1 MSGGIIPKRGLGT
14 PGVGVLSDGE
24 LGVSIDQRKIYL
36 GVQGKSPVP
45 IGGVTEISPYANT
58 YTELSRYGHALT
70 IYFRNLQEGKTY
82 SLWCFTRTR
91 KGGNK
96 TGDWYHPKNFSAT
109 DGRIGYG
116 VLAGTPVDLAIS
128 TGYFQEVPPWMPN
141 NGYLQT
147 EWAIGTSG
155 YLTINLCSWF
165 TPMCKPCSEEK
176 GTSLDGVFKT
186 HSILK
191 DNYIARTIGVGQNP
205 CAGKLFQFR
214 LVDED
219 GIIYPSQDT
228 LSIGHTKNH
237 NAYPYFLIE
246 KSSSGNTYQIVSS
259 SLFSSII

>member
-36 GVQGKSPVP
+36 GVQGKSPVT

-58 YTELSRYGHALT
+58 YTELSRRSHSLQ
-70 IYFRNLQEGKTY
+70 IYFRNLKEGKTY
-82 SLWCFTRTR
+82 SLWCFTRAR

-96 TGDWYHPKNFSAT
+96 TGDWYHPKNFSAAE
-109 DGRIGYG
+109 GRIGYG
-116 VLAGTPVDLAIS
+116 ALAGKPVDLLIS
-128 TGYFQEVPPWMPN
+128 TEVFQGVPPWMIN

-147 EWAIGTSG
+147 EWQIGTSG
-155 YLTINLCSWF
+155 YLTIDLCSWF
-165 TPMCKPCSEEK
+165 IPMCKPCSEGN
-176 GTSLDGVFKT
+176 GTSLDGAFKT

-191 DNYIARTIGVGQNP
+191 NNYIARTIGVGQNP
-205 CAGKLFQFR
+205 RAGKLFQFR

-219 GIIYPSQDT
+219 GIIYPSQGT
-228 LSIGHTKNH
+228 LSIGHIVDSNT
-237 NAYPYFLIE
+237 YTYFLIE
-246 KSSSGNTYQIVSS
+246 KSVLSDAYQIVSS

>member
-14 PGVGVLSDGE
+14 PGAGVLSDGE

-45 IGGVTEISPYANT
+45 IGGVTETSPYANT
-58 YTELSRYGHALT
+58 YTELSRHGHALT
-70 IYFRNLQEGKTY
+70 IYFRNLKEDKTY

-96 TGDWYHPKNFSAT
+96 TGDWYHPKNFSAI

-116 VLAGTPVDLAIS
+116 ALAGTPVDLAIS
-128 TGYFQEVPPWMPN
+128 TGYFQEVPTWMIN

-147 EWAIGTSG
+147 EWQIGTSD
-155 YLTINLCSWF
+155 YLTIDLCSWF
-165 TPMCKPCSEEK
+165 VPMCKPCSEEK

-205 CAGKLFQFR
+205 HAGKFFQFR

-219 GIIYPSQDT
+219 GIIYPSRGT
-228 LSIGHTKNH
+228 LSIGHVVNPST
-237 NAYPYFLIE
+237 YTYFLIK
-246 KSSSGNTYQIVSS
+246 KSALGDTYQIVSS